1 MALIHFWFGF
11 DGGMVDFV
19 DIILN
24 AINSQMFWFSTV
36 CTLIKSNCVHHTQHS
51 STPFP
56 LCWVRSEPGTAD
68 VAACMCVCMHL
79 FECHPSSISIHTLL
93 CKSCFSLS
101 FLLFL
106 SPLPGSWHLA
116 FKKAKT
122 KKTTTKK
129 KPRPSLRTTPPS
141 RPSVCLSTCSNY
153 ISLLVCLYVLYMH
166 GCEP

>member
-1 MALIHFWFGF
+1 ML
-11 DGGMVDFV
+11 DFV

-51 STPFP
+51 FTPFP

-68 VAACMCVCMHL
+68 VALCMCVWMRL
-79 FECHPSSISIHTLL
+79 LECHPSSISIHTLL
-93 CKSCFSLS
+93 CKSCFSPILPSFPLS
-101 FLLFL
+101 
-106 SPLPGSWHLA
+106 SPWELTSSIL
-116 FKKAKT
+116 KSK

-129 KPRPSLRTTPPS
+129 KRPSLRTTPPS

>member
-1 MALIHFWFGF
+1 ML
-11 DGGMVDFV
+11 DFV

-51 STPFP
+51 FTPFP

-68 VAACMCVCMHL
+68 VALCMCVWMRL
-79 FECHPSSISIHTLL
+79 LECHPSSISIHTLL

-106 SPLPGSWHLA
+106 SPLPGSILKS
-116 FKKAKT
+116 KKKQQPKKT
-122 KKTTTKK
+122 KK
-129 KPRPSLRTTPPS
+129 RPSLRTTPTS